1 MRYYRSFVDKFDY
14 CYSVDKLVL
23 HGTFLYSCFDEFSA
37 RLNTLL
43 IKYVCYDEMPFS
55 FSLFRDTYYQSLKK
69 LTYLNNFKFEL
80 CEKTQVGLKKSSF
93 WLGTHFQSYDKT
105 LDTWKLEVNPNKC
118 MPCDFVSELFAL
130 LRFYSKFVE
139 VGEYDIAV
147 DFPFPRESFYLVKD
161 KRKYQS
167 IFNSAVDKTEYLGSR
182 HEHGFCK
189 LYNKQKESK
198 LDCPLTRF
206 EITCTRLKASA
217 VVDSLPTIYI
227 QRGQL
232 AMVDMKLTDTDMF
245 ILKTLISDP
254 SRLSELGRDKRSKM
268 REALKCAFTVVVFD
282 FSCIS
287 RLVSVLSDLDSFFGG
302 VSVVE

>member
-1 MRYYRSFVDKFDY
+1 MRYYRSFIDKSDY

-23 HGTFLYSCFDEFSA
+23 HGSFLYNTFDEFSA

-43 IKYVCYDEMPFS
+43 IKFTCYDEMPFS
-55 FSLFRDTYYQSLKK
+55 VSLFRDTYYQSLKK

-80 CEKTQVGLKKSSF
+80 CQKTQVGLEKSSF
-93 WLGTHFQSYDKT
+93 WLGTHFQSFDNT
-105 LDTWKLEVNPNKC
+105 LNTWKLEINPNKC
-118 MPCDFVSELFAL
+118 MPSDFVSTLFRL
-130 LRFYSKFVE
+130 LKTYSKFVE
-139 VGEYDIAV
+139 AGEYDIAV
-147 DFPFPRESFYLVKD
+147 DLPVSRDSLFLIKD

-167 IFNSAVDKTEYLGSR
+167 IVNGSVDKTEYLGCR

-198 LDCPLTRF
+198 LDFPLTRF

-245 ILKTLISDP
+245 ILKTLISEP
-254 SRLSELGRDKRSKM
+254 SRLSELGRRVRLKM
-268 REALKCAFTVVVFD
+268 REALRCAFTVVVFD

>member
-23 HGTFLYSCFDEFSA
+23 HGSFLYNCWDEFSA

-43 IKYVCYDEMPFS
+43 IKYVCYYEMPFS
-55 FSLFRDTYYQSLKK
+55 VSLFRDTYYQSLKK

-80 CEKTQVGLKKSSF
+80 CRNTNIGLEKSSF
-93 WLGTHFQSYDKT
+93 WLGTHFQSFDKT
-105 LDTWKLEVNPNKC
+105 LDTWKLELNPNKC
-118 MPCDFVSELFAL
+118 MPCQFVSDLFSL
-130 LRFYSKFVE
+130 LRFYSKHIE
-139 VGEYDIAV
+139 IGEFDIAI
-147 DFPFPRESFYLVKD
+147 DIPISRDSFFLIKD

-198 LDCPLTRF
+198 LDFPLTRF

-217 VVDSLPTIYI
+217 VVDSLPVVYI
-227 QRGQL
+227 QRDQL
-232 AMVDMKLTDTDMF
+232 SMVDMKLTDTDMF
-245 ILKTLISDP
+245 ILKTLISEP

-268 REALKCAFTVVVFD
+268 REALQCAFTAVVFD

-287 RLVSVLSDLDSFFGG
+287 NLVSVLSDLDSFFGG

>member
-1 MRYYRSFVDKFDY
+1 MRYYRSFVDKSDY

-23 HGTFLYSCFDEFSA
+23 HGSFLYNTFDEFSA

-43 IKYVCYDEMPFS
+43 IKFTCYDEMPFS
-55 FSLFRDTYYQSLKK
+55 VSLFRDTYYQSLKK

-80 CEKTQVGLKKSSF
+80 CQKTQVGLEKSSF
-93 WLGTHFQSYDKT
+93 WLGTHFQSFDNT
-105 LDTWKLEVNPNKC
+105 LNTWKLEINPNKC
-118 MPCDFVSELFAL
+118 MPSDFVSTLFRL
-130 LRFYSKFVE
+130 LKTYSKFVE

-147 DFPFPRESFYLVKD
+147 DLPVSRDSLFLIKD

-167 IFNSAVDKTEYLGSR
+167 IVNGSVDKTEYLGCR

-198 LDCPLTRF
+198 LDFPLTRF

-245 ILKTLISDP
+245 ILKTLISEP
-254 SRLSELGRDKRSKM
+254 SRLSELGRRVRLKM
-268 REALKCAFTVVVFD
+268 REALRCAFTVVVFD

>member
-1 MRYYRSFVDKFDY
+1 MRYYRSFIDKSDY

-23 HGTFLYSCFDEFSA
+23 HGSFLYNTFDEFSA
-37 RLNTLL
+37 RLNALL
-43 IKYVCYDEMPFS
+43 IKFTCYDEMPFS
-55 FSLFRDTYYQSLKK
+55 VSLFRDTYYQSLKK

-80 CEKTQVGLKKSSF
+80 CQKTQIGLEKSSF
-93 WLGTHFQSYDKT
+93 WLGTHFQSFDNT
-105 LDTWKLEVNPNKC
+105 LNTWKLEINPNKC
-118 MPCDFVSELFAL
+118 MPSDFVSTLFRL
-130 LRFYSKFVE
+130 LKTYSKFVE

-147 DFPFPRESFYLVKD
+147 DLPVSRDSLFLIKD

-167 IFNSAVDKTEYLGSR
+167 IVNGSVDKTEYLGCR

-198 LDCPLTRF
+198 LDFPLTRF

-232 AMVDMKLTDTDMF
+232 AMVDMKLTDTDIF
-245 ILKTLISDP
+245 ILKTLISEP
-254 SRLSELGRDKRSKM
+254 SRLSELGRRVRLKM
-268 REALKCAFTVVVFD
+268 REALRCAFTVVVFD

>member
-1 MRYYRSFVDKFDY
+1 MRYYCSFVDKSDY
-14 CYSVDKLVL
+14 YYSIDKLVL
-23 HGTFLYSCFDEFSA
+23 HGSFLYDCWDEFSA
-37 RLNTLL
+37 RLRLL
-43 IKYVCYDEMPFS
+43 MIRFTCYEEMPFS
-55 FSLFRDTYYQSLKK
+55 VSLFRDTYYHSFKK
-69 LTYLNNFKFEL
+69 LTYSNNFKFEL
-80 CEKTQVGLKKSSF
+80 CQGSDTFSF
-93 WLGTHFQSYDKT
+93 WLGTHFQLYDKT
-105 LDTWKLEVNPNKC
+105 LDTWKLELNPNKC

-147 DFPFPRESFYLVKD
+147 DFPFSRDLFYLVKD
-161 KRKYQS
+161 KRKYQT

-227 QRGQL
+227 QREQL
-232 AMVDMKLTDTDMF
+232 VLTDIKLTDTDKF
-245 ILKTLISDP
+245 ILKTLISAP

-268 REALKCAFTVVVFD
+268 REALQCAFTVVAFD
-282 FSCIS
+282 SLCIS
-287 RLVSVLSDLDSFFGG
+287 HLVSVLSDLDSFFGG
-302 VSVVE
+302 VSVVG

>member
-1 MRYYRSFVDKFDY
+1 MRYYRSFVDKSDY

-23 HGTFLYSCFDEFSA
+23 HGSFLYDCWDEFSA
-37 RLNTLL
+37 RLRLL
-43 IKYVCYDEMPFS
+43 MIRFTCYEEMPFS
-55 FSLFRDTYYQSLKK
+55 VSLFRDTYYHSFKK
-69 LTYLNNFKFEL
+69 LTYSNNFKFEL
-80 CEKTQVGLKKSSF
+80 CQGSDTFSF

-105 LDTWKLEVNPNKC
+105 LDTWKLELNPNKC
-118 MPCDFVSELFAL
+118 LPCDFVSELFAL

-147 DFPFPRESFYLVKD
+147 DFPFSRDSLYLVKD
-161 KRKYQS
+161 KRKYQT

-232 AMVDMKLTDTDMF
+232 SMVDMKLTDTDMF
-245 ILKTLISDP
+245 ILKTLISEP

-268 REALKCAFTVVVFD
+268 REALKCAFTVAVFD

>member
-1 MRYYRSFVDKFDY
+1 MRYYCSFVDKSDY

-23 HGTFLYSCFDEFSA
+23 HGSFLYNTFDEFSA

-43 IKYVCYDEMPFS
+43 IKFTCYDEMPFS
-55 FSLFRDTYYQSLKK
+55 VSLFRDTYYQSLKK

-80 CEKTQVGLKKSSF
+80 CQKTQVGLEKSSF
-93 WLGTHFQSYDKT
+93 WLGTHFQSFDNT
-105 LDTWKLEVNPNKC
+105 LNTWKLEINPNKC
-118 MPCDFVSELFAL
+118 MPSDFVSALFRL
-130 LRFYSKFVE
+130 LKTYSKFVE

-147 DFPFPRESFYLVKD
+147 DLPFSRDSLFLIKD

-198 LDCPLTRF
+198 LDFPLTRF

-217 VVDSLPTIYI
+217 VVDSLPIIYI
-227 QRGQL
+227 QREQL
-232 AMVDMKLTDTDMF
+232 VLTDIKLTDTDKF
-245 ILKTLISDP
+245 ILKTLIAEP
-254 SRLSELGRDKRSKM
+254 SRLTELGRKM
-268 REALKCAFTVVVFD
+268 RQKMTLALDSAFTVVSFD
-282 FSCIS
+282 SSCLS
-287 RLVSVLSDLDSFFGG
+287 RLLSVLSDLDSFFGG

>member
-1 MRYYRSFVDKFDY
+1 MRYYRSFVDKSDY

-23 HGTFLYSCFDEFSA
+23 HGSFLYNTFDEFSA

-43 IKYVCYDEMPFS
+43 IKFTCYDEMPFS
-55 FSLFRDTYYQSLKK
+55 VSLFRDTYYQSLKK

-80 CEKTQVGLKKSSF
+80 CQKTQVGLEKFSF

-105 LDTWKLEVNPNKC
+105 LDTWKLELNPNKC

-130 LRFYSKFVE
+130 LRFYSKFIE

-147 DFPFPRESFYLVKD
+147 DLPVSRDSLFLIKD

-167 IFNSAVDKTEYLGSR
+167 IVNGSVDKTEYLGCR

-198 LDCPLTRF
+198 LDFPLTRF

-245 ILKTLISDP
+245 ILKTLISEP
-254 SRLSELGRDKRSKM
+254 SRLSELGRRVRLKM
-268 REALKCAFTVVVFD
+268 REALRCAFTVVVFD

>member
-1 MRYYRSFVDKFDY
+1 MRYYRSFIDKSDY

-23 HGTFLYSCFDEFSA
+23 HGSFLYNTFDEFSA

-43 IKYVCYDEMPFS
+43 IKFTCYDEMPFS
-55 FSLFRDTYYQSLKK
+55 VSLFRDTYYQSLKK

-80 CEKTQVGLKKSSF
+80 CQKTQVGLEKSSF
-93 WLGTHFQSYDKT
+93 WLGTHFQSFDNT
-105 LDTWKLEVNPNKC
+105 LNTWKLEINPNKC
-118 MPCDFVSELFAL
+118 MPSDFVSTLFRL
-130 LRFYSKFVE
+130 LKTYSKFVE

-147 DFPFPRESFYLVKD
+147 DLPVSRDSLFLIKD

-167 IFNSAVDKTEYLGSR
+167 IVNGSVDKTEYLGCR

-198 LDCPLTRF
+198 LDFPLTRF

-245 ILKTLISDP
+245 ILKTLISEP
-254 SRLSELGRDKRSKM
+254 SRLSELGRRVRLKM
-268 REALKCAFTVVVFD
+268 REALRCAFTVVVFD

>member
-80 CEKTQVGLKKSSF
+80 CKKTQVGLEKSSF

-105 LDTWKLEVNPNKC
+105 LDTWKLELNPNKC
-118 MPCDFVSELFAL
+118 MPCDFVSGLFAL

-147 DFPFPRESFYLVKD
+147 DFPFSRDLLYLVKD
-161 KRKYQS
+161 KRKYQT

-198 LDCPLTRF
+198 LDFPLTRF

-227 QRGQL
+227 QRDQL
-232 AMVDMKLTDTDMF
+232 SMVDMKLTDTDMF
-245 ILKTLISDP
+245 ILKTLISEP

-268 REALKCAFTVVVFD
+268 REALKCAFTVAVFD

>member
-1 MRYYRSFVDKFDY
+1 MRYYRSFIDKSDY

-23 HGTFLYSCFDEFSA
+23 HGSFLYNTFDEFSA

-43 IKYVCYDEMPFS
+43 IKFTCYDEMPFS
-55 FSLFRDTYYQSLKK
+55 VSLFRDTYYQSLKK

-80 CEKTQVGLKKSSF
+80 CQKTQVGLEKSSF
-93 WLGTHFQSYDKT
+93 WLGTHFQSFDNT
-105 LDTWKLEVNPNKC
+105 LNTWKLEINPNKC
-118 MPCDFVSELFAL
+118 MPSDFVSTLFRL
-130 LRFYSKFVE
+130 LKTYSKFVE

-147 DFPFPRESFYLVKD
+147 DLPVSRDSLFLIKD

-167 IFNSAVDKTEYLGSR
+167 IVNGSVDKTEYLGCR

-198 LDCPLTRF
+198 LDFPLTRF

-217 VVDSLPTIYI
+217 VVDSLPAIYI

-245 ILKTLISDP
+245 ILKTLISEP
-254 SRLSELGRDKRSKM
+254 SRLSELGRRVRLKM
-268 REALKCAFTVVVFD
+268 REALRCAFTVVVFD

>member
-1 MRYYRSFVDKFDY
+1 MRYYCSFVDKSDY

-23 HGTFLYSCFDEFSA
+23 HGSFLYDCWDEFSA
-37 RLNTLL
+37 RLRLL
-43 IKYVCYDEMPFS
+43 MIRFTCYEELPFS
-55 FSLFRDTYYQSLKK
+55 VSLFRDTYYHSFKK
-69 LTYLNNFKFEL
+69 LTYSNNFKFEL
-80 CEKTQVGLKKSSF
+80 CQGSDTFSF

-105 LDTWKLEVNPNKC
+105 LDTWKLELNPNKC
-118 MPCDFVSELFAL
+118 MPCDFVSELFSL

-139 VGEYDIAV
+139 VGEYDIAI
-147 DFPFPRESFYLVKD
+147 DFPFPRDSLYLVKD

-198 LDCPLTRF
+198 LDFPLTRF
-206 EITCTRLKASA
+206 EITSTLLKASS

-227 QRGQL
+227 QREQL
-232 AMVDMKLTDTDMF
+232 VLTDIKLTDTDKF
-245 ILKTLISDP
+245 ILKTLISEP

-268 REALKCAFTVVVFD
+268 REALKCAFTVAVFD